1 MCFPPFT
8 QHCSSF
14 TLSMDS
20 SSDDQCAYIPS
31 KNTQNM
37 LNTATV
43 KLTSGKTPI
52 LTSRDMTPSVMME
65 FENTCLDFFEAK
77 SVPND
82 KQVAFIL
89 LGIRDLCIQNWI
101 AADWATIMALPFA
114 TFMTQLC
121 TNYLHLDWEDHVHNE
136 ILNSCLDPNK
146 ESFWAWSQNIIKLNC
161 LLWNTT
167 SIFDD
172 ATLHNQLNAHL
183 DNGLKECVKYSKQRK
198 RRLWKPGLMQS
209 ADLMRLISV
218 RTNATGNSL
227 RRCSTSA
234 RWNVIPTMPC
244 VTLLITTMWMP
255 PLLLLPT
262 LLPIQPLLPYSFC

>member
-114 TFMTQLC
+114 TFMTQLR
-121 TNYLHLDWEDHVHNE
+121 TNYLHLDWEDHVRNE
-136 ILNSCLDPNK
+136 ILNSHLDLNK
-146 ESFWAWSQNIIKLNC
+146 ESFWAWLQNVIKLNC
-161 LLWNTT
+161 LLQNTT
-167 SIFDD
+167 SIFDN
-172 ATLHNQLNAHL
+172 ATLRNQLDAHL
-183 DNGLKECVKYSKQRK
+183 DNGLKEC
-198 RRLWKPGLMQS
+198 
-209 ADLMRLISV
+209 I
-218 RTNATGNSL
+218 NSL
-227 RRCSTSA
+227 GCTK
-234 RWNVIPTMPC
+234 
-244 VTLLITTMWMP
+244 
-255 PLLLLPT
+255 LPKSPGFWHKV
-262 LLPIQPLLPYSFC
+262 L